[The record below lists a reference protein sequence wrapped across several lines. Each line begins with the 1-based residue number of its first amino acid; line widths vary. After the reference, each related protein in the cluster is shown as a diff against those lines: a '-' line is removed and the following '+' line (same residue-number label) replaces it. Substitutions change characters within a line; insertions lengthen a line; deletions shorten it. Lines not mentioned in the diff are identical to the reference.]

1 MYLIW
6 GDILS
11 RSRLQDFQFSLSI
24 LIKAFHDF
32 WIPLFMSHTQLSVLL
47 FFLWQ
52 WCVLFLF
59 LVVFKIFLPSFY
71 YHFLTIFT
79 IFLPSFIFSALA
91 ADVVLFYFFWCGVGY
106 TPWVS
111 ELVQWISFGI
121 FSGVLKILLL
131 PHSFLNYS
139 YIELFDSHVS
149 FALFFSLIFFPLCFS
164 LDVFCWSL
172 QDHKSCVF
180 VFSQL
185 QNWSTDFLISDT
197 IFFNSK
203 ITIWL
208 FLIAFNSLLKFPFF
222 HLLWTFFCIFN
233 LY

>member
-1 MYLIW
+1 MSLIW

-32 WIPLFMSHTQLSVLL
+32 WIPLFISHTQLSVLL

-91 ADVVLFYFFWCGVGY
+91 AVVVLFYFFWCGVGY

-131 PHSFLNYS
+131 PHSLLNYS

-149 FALFFSLIFFPLCFS
+149 FALFFSLIFFSSLLQFGCFLLISSRSQILCFLCLVS
-164 LDVFCWSL
+164 SKTEPLNFRYY
-172 QDHKSCVF
+172 
-180 VFSQL
+180 
-185 QNWSTDFLISDT
+185 
-197 IFFNSK
+197 IFQF
-203 ITIWL
+203 
-208 FLIAFNSLLKFPFF
+208 
-222 HLLWTFFCIFN
+222 
-233 LY
+233 